1 MNNIKPK
8 ISIGLPVFNAEKLLE
23 KRIKSILNQTC
34 KDFELIISDNASTDK
49 TYEICKKIEKTDY
62 RIKLFKQEKN
72 MGPYWN
78 FNFVLQKAE
87 GEFFVWFAADDEHE
101 GTFLEK
107 NLMELEVNQNVV
119 ASISNVEYFGKN
131 LEKIIKKGLFQN
143 IKNIFKYRFDKKT
156 KFIQVFP
163 SNGIFE
169 KRATTYLRMDRS
181 TALYS
186 LFRSSI
192 IKKSMIVT
200 AFAGSDL
207 AIILNVLKYGQI
219 HVIDEILMRKS
230 LDGYSSKGIISY
242 LKNQNTKLFGMVFM
256 NMPFTIWCARN
267 LGFKI
272 FIKNLDWF
280 IVINAYGTYLTISD
294 IIQIISNRNSKNK

>member
-1 MNNIKPK
+1 
-8 ISIGLPVFNAEKLLE
+8 
-23 KRIKSILNQTC
+23 
-34 KDFELIISDNASTDK
+34 
-49 TYEICKKIEKTDY
+49 
-62 RIKLFKQEKN
+62 
-72 MGPYWN
+72 
-78 FNFVLQKAE
+78 
-87 GEFFVWFAADDEHE
+87 
-101 GTFLEK
+101 
-107 NLMELEVNQNVV
+107 
-119 ASISNVEYFGKN
+119 
-131 LEKIIKKGLFQN
+131 
-143 IKNIFKYRFDKKT
+143 
-156 KFIQVFP
+156 
-163 SNGIFE
+163 
-169 KRATTYLRMDRS
+169 
-181 TALYS
+181 
-186 LFRSSI
+186 
-192 IKKSMIVT
+192 MIVT